1 MVMSTNLI
9 KRYFHEELEDVR
21 SKLLLMGEKAVEM
34 VELSVKS
41 LVEADLEYAD
51 SVIQKDRDVDDLET
65 AIDHEAV
72 RYISLRAP
80 VASDLRL
87 LTVAVKASHDLER
100 VGDEAT
106 SMAKRSRR
114 ILAKGR
120 TSELLDIP
128 LMSRLTVEMLN
139 SALDSFV
146 EEDVPK
152 AQSICDRDR
161 EIDQINRN
169 NFSGFTSIM
178 KDGNGDIETVME
190 LIFISKSLERIAD
203 HATNIAEEVIYLLKG
218 VSVRYSDQSAR
229 PRRNLV

>member
-1 MVMSTNLI
+1 MSTNLI

-34 VELSVKS
+34 VELSVKA

-152 AQSICDRDR
+152 AQLICDRDR

-218 VSVRYSDQSAR
+218 VSVRYGDQSAR
-229 PRRNLV
+229 PRRNPV

>member
-1 MVMSTNLI
+1 MSTNLI

>member
-1 MVMSTNLI
+1 MDTPSI

-34 VELSVKS
+34 VDLSVRALTDS
-41 LVEADLEYAD
+41 DLEYAD
-51 SVIQKDRDVDDLET
+51 SVIKKDKDVDDLEV

-120 TSELLDIP
+120 IPELLDIT
-128 LMSRLTVEMLN
+128 LMSQMTVDMLN
-139 SALDSFV
+139 AALDSFV
-146 EEDVPK
+146 EEDVDK
-152 AQSICDRDR
+152 ALEICARDR
-161 EIDQINRN
+161 EIDKINRN
-169 NFSGFTSIM
+169 NYSGFTQIM
-178 KDGNGDIETVME
+178 KERLGDVEKIME

-203 HATNIAEEVIYLLKG
+203 HATNIAEEVIYLFKG
-218 VSVRYSDQSAR
+218 VSVRYSDPVNR
-229 PRRNLV
+229 DRH